1 MSDRVFYI
9 NGQWLTYSQ
18 AHSLG
23 YTIQKPESVKFY
35 TSDLTEV
42 YLRKDVSDNTYYNSS
57 TSEWLDDIT
66 DFGVYAFVG
75 SSVMYRINDPI
86 EYTCYSNTV
95 KSDSFTHVIV
105 DEALVPI
112 DSLIDDEGLTTY
124 PCQPYLMVDGVVTSW
139 YDPEKELYWD
149 NTDGKKKW
157 SENPPVIA
165 QGDLQDVF
173 IMPSTCE
180 AYLLPQWEEDLSQT
194 PMRYRVSAFDEQDL
208 QIDSQ
213 KPMLT
218 GFNIAFD
225 YDAPIMFAAYTD
237 ITELDKTFY
246 VYPDKGVADYTG
258 KHYEQGDAFTGDYMH
273 VWVDSDQDVVFYK
286 AQQQYVFGQSHDE
299 KYLELYWC
307 EDKYRTY
314 QEVLNLGYSPTPS
327 EVGLKASDTNIE
339 FEIDDIYNVMENKS
353 LGYYCNGGW
362 YQTIADLN
370 NAGYYLVEK
379 VTDYIDINNKNS
391 WVYFEY
397 GKTQNSTT
405 FNTSTSS
412 NYVYICKIRGTND
425 PYLWD
430 GHNWFFDIEVSSG
443 LAFNN
448 LELNMYKYVYRLKD
462 MPSILVNGT
471 GGTRLVTPITLSGNP
486 LNKYNHSE
494 INTQM
499 YLYLCAASNQSG
511 DATYYGT
518 FTHLAISYWK
528 LI

>member
-23 YTIQKPESVKFY
+23 YTTQKPESVKFY

-112 DSLIDDEGLTTY
+112 DYLIDDEGLTTY

-180 AYLLPQWEEDLSQT
+180 AYLLPQWEDDLSQMM
-194 PMRYRVSAFDEQDL
+194 MRYRTSAFDEQDL

-218 GFNIAFD
+218 GFPIAFD

-237 ITELDKTFY
+237 ITELNKTFY

-258 KHYEQGDAFTGDYMH
+258 KHHEQGDTFIGDYTY
-273 VWVDSDQDVVFYK
+273 VWVDSDHDVVFYK
-286 AQQQYVFGQSHDE
+286 GQQQYIFGQSHDE

-314 QEVLNLGYSPTPS
+314 QEVLNLGYSLTPS
-327 EVGLKASDTNIE
+327 EVGLYASDTNIE
-339 FEIDDIYNVMENKS
+339 FEIDVTYKVMENKS
-353 LGYYCNGGW
+353 LGYYCNGEW
-362 YQTIADLN
+362 YQTEYDLN
-370 NAGYYLVEK
+370 NAGYYLVDK
-379 VTDYIDINNKNS
+379 VTQVVYLGRSGNY
-391 WVYFEY
+391 VYFEPNI
-397 GKTQNSTT
+397 TCNSVSFDTT
-405 FNTSTSS
+405 NAKYISS
-412 NYVYICKIRGTND
+412 VLDKDDMTT
-425 PYLWD
+425 PVLWD
-430 GHNWFFDIEVSSG
+430 GHNWFMDLDETSKLEYNGYTLDPVNFVENLYEMPSFTVSSNHIR
-443 LAFNN
+443 A
-448 LELNMYKYVYRLKD
+448 
-462 MPSILVNGT
+462 II
-471 GGTRLVTPITLSGNP
+471 PITASGNP
-486 LNKYNHSE
+486 VNKFNPGELNTPLKVYACTNNVS
-494 INTQM
+494 QV
-499 YLYLCAASNQSG
+499 SG
-511 DATYYGT
+511 SRAYYRIIA
-518 FTHLAISYWK
+518 LSYWQ